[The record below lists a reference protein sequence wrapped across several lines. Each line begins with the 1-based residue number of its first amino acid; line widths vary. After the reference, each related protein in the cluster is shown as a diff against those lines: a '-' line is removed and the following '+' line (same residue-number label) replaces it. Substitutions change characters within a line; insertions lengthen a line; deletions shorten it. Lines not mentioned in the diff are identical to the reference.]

1 MSTRIPLAILVTAL
15 SASCAH
21 IGLQAR
27 PVAVERGTVRTST
40 GVTYEELFRG
50 TGPEARKGDMVT
62 FDYTVWLENGERV
75 DSTLDRGVPLTLAIG
90 TAPVRGLDEGLVGMQ
105 AGGRRKLVVPP
116 ELGYGEKG
124 VPDLIPPNAP
134 LVFEVHLI
142 ELALSAS
149 SR

>member
-1 MSTRIPLAILVTAL
+1 MSRTFALALLVVTL

-21 IGLQAR
+21 IGLQQR
-27 PVAVERGTVRTST
+27 PVAVERGVVRTSS
-40 GVTYEELFRG
+40 GVTYEELFLG
-50 TGPEARKGDMVT
+50 TGPAAQRGDTVT
-62 FDYTVWLENGERV
+62 FDYTVWLESGERV

-90 TAPVRGLDEGLVGMQ
+90 NAPVHGLDEGLVGMQ
-105 AGGRRKLVVPP
+105 AGGRRKLKVPP

-142 ELALSAS
+142 ELGA
-149 SR
+149 